1 MVAGLSPRSVLVLG
15 GSEIS
20 LVPVRNGIFFS
31 VVQPKRHVTVIT
43 GKKNFLNRKRV
54 ESVF

>member
-1 MVAGLSPRSVLVLG
+1 MVAGLSPRSVFVLG

-20 LVPVRNGIFFS
+20 LVPVRNGTFFS
-31 VVQPKRHVTVIT
+31 IIQPKRHVTVIT
-43 GKKNFLNRKRV
+43 GENCVNRKRV